1 MAAPNVREVPYVNR
15 HGFSMIELLIVIIIF
30 SMLTVAAFPTISRI
44 TTHSRVNQAAMVVA
58 QDLAQAVTVAE
69 RQRKPV
75 RLARGSDMKS
85 IILSDRAS
93 GSVLSTRVLG
103 RGDVYSLDSVS
114 LSVAPVDV
122 FPNGF
127 TSSALTVTLW
137 AGGYSRQVTMSRAG
151 WVRVP

>member
-1 MAAPNVREVPYVNR
+1 MNR

-30 SMLTVAAFPTISRI
+30 SMLTVAAFPTISRV

-58 QDLAQAVTVAE
+58 QDLAQAVSDAV

-75 RLARGSDMKS
+75 RLARGADMRS
-85 IILSDRAS
+85 ITVSDRAS
-93 GSVLSTRVLG
+93 GTVLSTLVLG
-103 RGDVYSLDSVS
+103 SGDVFSLDSVS
-114 LSVAPVDV
+114 LSPATVDV

-127 TSSALTVTLW
+127 TSSALTVTVT